1 MFSGSVDGGA
11 EMSNSRIWVSKV
23 KRESEE
29 FHLMLE
35 ACRKALA
42 DGRAFLV
49 IDTYCQVIGS
59 ATEFHIEQP
68 SIDSIEYSGGSVT

>member
-1 MFSGSVDGGA
+1 MHAISIDGGA
-11 EMSNSRIWVSKV
+11 EMSGPRIWVSKV
-23 KRESEE
+23 KRESDE
-29 FHLMLE
+29 FFLMLE

-49 IDTYCQVIGS
+49 TDVYCQVIGS

-68 SIDSIEYSGGSVT
+68 DAQLLEYSGDEPQ

>member
-1 MFSGSVDGGA
+1 MFAVSIDGGA
-11 EMSNSRIWVSKV
+11 EMSDPLIWISKV

-29 FHLMLE
+29 FRLMLE

-42 DGRAFLV
+42 EGRAFRV
-49 IDTYCQVIGS
+49 VDVYCQIIGS

-68 SIDSIEYSGGSVT
+68 QADTGR